1 MTETTGARPHL
12 LALLRERL
20 AAAGDEERGALW
32 RLAEDGRE
40 LDANLVRLA
49 PGAVVGE
56 HRESVLD
63 VLLVVVA
70 GSGRVEPEGLAL
82 EESAVLWLPRG
93 SHRSFTAGPHGL
105 AYLTVHRRRPG
116 LTVGSAPPGTV
127 RAAEPAAWGAALLHG
142 PGLPRLRPRLRG
154 PGPRLLLA
162 MRRGVPVNRRP
173 DGVGVAA

>member
-127 RAAEPAAWGAALLHG
+127 RPAEPAGG
-142 PGLPRLRPRLRG
+142 EPPCFMDRVCPGCGRVSEDP
-154 PGPRLLLA
+154 A
-162 MRRGVPVNRRP
+162 PVYCSRYGEEYP
-173 DGVGVAA
+173 

>member
-127 RAAEPAAWGAALLHG
+127 RPAEPAGG
-142 PGLPRLRPRLRG
+142 EPPCFMDRVCPGCGR
-154 PGPRLLLA
+154 
-162 MRRGVPVNRRP
+162 VPEDPAPVYCSRCGEEYP
-173 DGVGVAA
+173 